1 VFSDTNESHVLRIE
15 DGVMHHHKA
24 PPAADANATLT
35 MTKAFFLQ
43 LMTGQA
49 GARELLLS
57 DQAKVDGSKIDL
69 GRFLALLEKA
79 PGTFPIVTR

>member
-1 VFSDTNESHVLRIE
+1 
-15 DGVMHHHKA
+15 
-24 PPAADANATLT
+24 

-49 GARELLLS
+49 GAKDLLLS
-57 DQAKVDGSKIDL
+57 DQAKIDGSKIDL
-69 GRFLALLEKA
+69 GRFLSLLEKT